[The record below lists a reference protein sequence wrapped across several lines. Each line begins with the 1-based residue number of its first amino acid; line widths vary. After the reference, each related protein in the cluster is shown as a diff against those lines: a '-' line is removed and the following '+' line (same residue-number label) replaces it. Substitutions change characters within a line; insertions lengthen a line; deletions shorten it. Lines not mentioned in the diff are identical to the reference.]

1 MSGAD
6 ANDNA
11 PRGSPIV
18 LMFKRFAEDKVDKFS
33 VTLCQDSGCLL
44 MSGFTSWAL
53 SATLTH
59 TSTASDGGSMGW
71 ETCN

>member
-33 VTLCQDSGCLL
+33 VTLNRGTPAVLPP
-44 MSGFTSWAL
+44 T
-53 SATLTH
+53 
-59 TSTASDGGSMGW
+59 
-71 ETCN
+71 